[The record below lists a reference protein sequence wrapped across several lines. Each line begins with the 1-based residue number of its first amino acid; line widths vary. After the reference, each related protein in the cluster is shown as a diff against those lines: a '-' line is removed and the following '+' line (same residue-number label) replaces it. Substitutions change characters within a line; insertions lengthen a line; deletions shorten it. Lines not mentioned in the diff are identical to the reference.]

1 MDRIKVIHDTVGHTL
16 TVWLGDPQQEYL
28 STLTDDEVVI
38 MKDRAGRVLA
48 SKSCTTSRQEPQTD
62 YPSTLVSCP
71 RSPRDSGRAVQP
83 TRRGCGRSWRGS
95 G

>member
-38 MKDRAGRVLA
+38 MKDRAGRVLGFEVLHYQPAGAADGLSVDA
-48 SKSCTTSRQEPQTD
+48 SILP
-62 YPSTLVSCP
+62 
-71 RSPRDSGRAVQP
+71 AVAE
-83 TRRGCGRSWRGS
+83 G
-95 G
+95 